1 MADTKTIKTRIK
13 NRFDTL
19 TNWQGTGVELLPGE
33 IALVSVSEAKTD
45 DNGNIIQVPAVLMK
59 VGENDAEGNPKAFSA
74 LPWLSAKAADVYNW
88 AKIAD
93 PSNIEVKYNNGTTS
107 SPSWQ
112 KSTLANILQDLDVA
126 KSNISS
132 LTSNTL
138 GSISVTPTPATTNGV
153 VQGVTYDSDTGTFTV
168 AYDTVA
174 TNDISDN
181 AVTTEKIK
189 DSNVTDAKIVSVSAS
204 KVEVTPKSGDTGA
217 VMLPER
223 LDSIAGEIA
232 GIKESIAGGVHFR
245 GTVTDK
251 PTSANVT
258 VNGSTSATTVI
269 AGDVVIW
276 ADKGIEYIY
285 TGSNWEELGDVTR
298 VGAIE
303 TTIADMGYDGGDAGD
318 NKFATKVTQDNG
330 KISVTYARPDAS
342 NISYGTDSDV
352 KTALDAHA
360 GKISVVESKLD
371 GVTKVTTSITDAIGA
386 LDFSDPTASTE
397 TSTTFIETVSQTD
410 GKISATK
417 KTLPTASTTEAGIV
431 QLDNTISS
439 SSTTTAATANAVKT
453 AYDTGLDAQSRVAA
467 VEDDYMRIGSDSKMY
482 QGKSGENMIIF
493 DCGGASI

>member
-1 MADTKTIKTRIK
+1 
-13 NRFDTL
+13 
-19 TNWQGTGVELLPGE
+19 
-33 IALVSVSEAKTD
+33 
-45 DNGNIIQVPAVLMK
+45 
-59 VGENDAEGNPKAFSA
+59 
-74 LPWLSAKAADVYNW
+74 
-88 AKIAD
+88 
-93 PSNIEVKYNNGTTS
+93 
-107 SPSWQ
+107 
-112 KSTLANILQDLDVA
+112 
-126 KSNISS
+126 
-132 LTSNTL
+132 
-138 GSISVTPTPATTNGV
+138 
-153 VQGVTYDSDTGTFTV
+153 
-168 AYDTVA
+168 
-174 TNDISDN
+174 
-181 AVTTEKIK
+181 
-189 DSNVTDAKIVSVSAS
+189 
-204 KVEVTPKSGDTGA
+204 
-217 VMLPER
+217 
-223 LDSIAGEIA
+223 
-232 GIKESIAGGVHFR
+232 
-245 GTVTDK
+245 
-251 PTSANVT
+251 
-258 VNGSTSATTVI
+258 
-269 AGDVVIW
+269 
-276 ADKGIEYIY
+276 
-285 TGSNWEELGDVTR
+285 
-298 VGAIE
+298 
-303 TTIADMGYDGGDAGD
+303 MGYDGGDAGD

-467 VEDDYMRIGSDSKMY
+467 VEDDYMRIGSDNKMY